1 MRESSP
7 VSAAWGEGAR
17 PEPVSGVR
25 ATDGDRERIIARLR
39 AGVAEG
45 CIDLD
50 ELEQRITS
58 AYEVRTVAELEHLT
72 ADLPVSVTKPAA
84 APPPHRRPLVL
95 EDDEFRGHLTTY
107 CMVIGML
114 VVIWLLAGA
123 HHPWPIYPA
132 MAWGIGLAS
141 HHQVASAHQRKR
153 LARATAEGITL
164 AQLDAREAEEKRQHR
179 RARRARVHEHVTAR
193 HQERRQLREQ
203 RDQGRRQGQLPAP
216 AEPATTRFVV
226 AMFVDVVG
234 STALAEALRRDLR
247 RLVPEGHWL
256 DDMLAAN
263 EIAALV
269 ARGEWDRALL
279 TSEQISGDLGFTDLE
294 LALVDVARGDAEA
307 VARRLHRVK
316 GLDRLDQVQFH
327 VGVSTCRGAAALMH
341 GRPRAALDI
350 AAATAAVAI
359 LHRLERQRTD
369 TGFAPSVRV
378 GIHSGD
384 AVEDGDDII
393 GTVVNIASRVTDAAA
408 ADEILVTEHVAD
420 HLDDRHVTE
429 GRGLHTLKGVA
440 RPRHLLAL
448 IWR

>member
-1 MRESSP
+1 MTLGTPQAGILSGMRESSP

-234 STALAEALRRDLR
+234 STALAEALGDQGWAAVRRSFR
-247 RLVPEGHWL
+247 SVVTHEVEGRGGWEANCTGDGVL
-256 DDMLAAN
+256 ARFDDP
-263 EIAALV
+263 
-269 ARGEWDRALL
+269 
-279 TSEQISGDLGFTDLE
+279 T
-294 LALVDVARGDAEA
+294 
-307 VARRLHRVK
+307 
-316 GLDRLDQVQFH
+316 
-327 VGVSTCRGAAALMH
+327 
-341 GRPRAALDI
+341 